1 MVLDC
6 GKVDALGSGVASVL
20 QQLANEDPGVRTVP
34 LGLPRSLLKAAKV
47 GQHPAADSH
56 GQ

>member
-1 MVLDC
+1 VVLDC

-34 LGLPRSLLKAAKV
+34 LGLPRSLPKAAKV